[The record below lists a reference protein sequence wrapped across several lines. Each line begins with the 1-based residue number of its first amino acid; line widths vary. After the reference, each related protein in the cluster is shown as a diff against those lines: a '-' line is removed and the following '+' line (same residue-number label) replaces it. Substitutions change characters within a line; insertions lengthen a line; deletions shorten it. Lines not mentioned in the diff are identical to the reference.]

1 MAVRQVSETDSLDK
15 LRTEF
20 NLLASSDFGDIATLD
35 STLSATSVIGAV
47 NEINAIAIAAAGF
60 ILSDGSNTQAV
71 ASGNTMLV
79 TTGTGLTATVSSP
92 DTLNLSLNTNLSGL
106 TSIDIANT
114 AEIANIAIGTS
125 SITSASGTIDFGN
138 EQLNTTGGVT
148 AGGTLV
154 GAGLTINGAS
164 IQFEGATSDSFET
177 TLRVDDP
184 TADRVITLPDVTGTV
199 ITTGDTG
206 SVTGTML
213 ANSAVST
220 NQIADNSVT
229 VAKLSG
235 FSTATLTVDTLVAN
249 TITGVASSSNQVA
262 LTSDNT
268 SNATRFLTF
277 ADAGSG
283 NQALKTDSALY
294 YNPAT
299 NTLTTTATQANY
311 ADLAEKYLTDKE
323 YPVGTVLCIGGPAE
337 VTQCVEDHCS
347 KVIGVVSEKPAFT
360 MNSSLEG
367 TTTMV
372 AMTGRVP
379 VRICGKVR
387 KGDMIVSC
395 SKPGCGR
402 PEPEPRPGTLIGKSL
417 VNDDREE
424 ERLIEIVVGK

>member
-92 DTLNLSLNTNLSGL
+92 DTLNISLNTNLSGL

-184 TADRVITLPDVTGTV
+184 TADRVISLPDVTGTV

-206 SVTGTML
+206 SVT
-213 ANSAVST
+213 
-220 NQIADNSVT
+220 
-229 VAKLSG
+229 
-235 FSTATLTVDTLVAN
+235 
-249 TITGVASSSNQVA
+249 
-262 LTSDNT
+262 
-268 SNATRFLTF
+268 
-277 ADAGSG
+277 
-283 NQALKTDSALY
+283 
-294 YNPAT
+294 
-299 NTLTTTATQANY
+299 
-311 ADLAEKYLTDKE
+311 
-323 YPVGTVLCIGGPAE
+323 
-337 VTQCVEDHCS
+337 
-347 KVIGVVSEKPAFT
+347 
-360 MNSSLEG
+360 
-367 TTTMV
+367 
-372 AMTGRVP
+372 
-379 VRICGKVR
+379 
-387 KGDMIVSC
+387 
-395 SKPGCGR
+395 
-402 PEPEPRPGTLIGKSL
+402 
-417 VNDDREE
+417 
-424 ERLIEIVVGK
+424 